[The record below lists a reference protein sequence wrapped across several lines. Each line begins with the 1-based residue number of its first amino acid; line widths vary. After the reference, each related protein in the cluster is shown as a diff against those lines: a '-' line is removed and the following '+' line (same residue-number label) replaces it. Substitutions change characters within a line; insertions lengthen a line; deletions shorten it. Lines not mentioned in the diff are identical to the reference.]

1 MFDEIKR
8 YFERLKYENG
18 GFPIGVKILG
28 IIIFAFFI
36 YNVGFNLIFRPYI
49 LIYIFI
55 LIFSLLLHELG
66 HGYMAKLCGDNTAL
80 YYGRLSLNPLKHLD
94 PLGTILPVLLILGG
108 FPVIMGWAKP
118 VPVNYNYLRNGR
130 KGEFLVASAGVMVNF
145 LLALIGSVVFKYYPF
160 TTYVGAD
167 IVGYFIHINIIL
179 GVFNLIPIPPLDGSR
194 IIASMG
200 DESLRYKVFDYDK
213 YGLILIIF
221 LAWTGILGR
230 MIYTLSKGVYFL
242 INLIIF

>member
-1 MFDEIKR
+1 MFNEIKR

-28 IIIFAFFI
+28 IVLFCIFV
-36 YNVGFNLIFRPYI
+36 YNAGFNLIYRPKI
-49 LIYIFI
+49 FIYIFI

-80 YYGRLSLNPLKHLD
+80 YYGRLSFNPLRHLD
-94 PLGTILPVLLILGG
+94 PLGTILPIILILGG

-118 VPVNYNYLRNGR
+118 VPINYNYLRNGR
-130 KGEFLVASAGVMVNF
+130 KGEFLVAAAGIMVNF
-145 LLALIGSVVFKYYPF
+145 ILAIIGSLIFKYYPF
-160 TTYVGAD
+160 KTYTGVE
-167 IVGYFIHINIIL
+167 IIRYFIYINVTL

-200 DESLRYKVFDYDK
+200 DEKLRYGIFDYDK
-213 YGLILIIF
+213 CGFVLIMF
-221 LAWTGILGR
+221 LAWSGILHR
-230 MIYTLSKGVYFL
+230 MIYTMSKGVYFL